1 MAHYELIPARREDI
15 PVCMAIL
22 DAAREF
28 QRAQGFF
35 QWADGYP
42 ARADVE
48 NDIRGGGACLLTV
61 DGVIAAYLC
70 IGFDGDP
77 AYPAIRGAWRTGEPY
92 AVIHRLAVGSD
103 FRGRGLSDEIFR
115 LAGVRAAARGCRS
128 IRIDTHADNKRMQ
141 HVLEKNGFS
150 LCGTVIQ
157 NGSDRVA
164 FEKEL

>member
-1 MAHYELIPARREDI
+1 MACYELIPARREDI
-15 PVCMAIL
+15 PACMAIL
-22 DAAREF
+22 DAGRAF

-35 QWADGYP
+35 QWSDGYP
-42 ARADVE
+42 APSNVE
-48 NDIRGGGACLLTV
+48 DDIRSGGACVLTA

-77 AYPAIRGAWRTGEPY
+77 AYPAIRGAWHTPGPY
-92 AVIHRLAVGSD
+92 AVIHRLAVGSGY
-103 FRGRGLSDEIFR
+103 RGMGLSDVIFP
-115 LAGVRAAARGCRS
+115 LAGALAAARGCRS
-128 IRIDTHADNKRMQ
+128 IRIDTHEDNKRMQ

-164 FEKEL
+164 FEKVL